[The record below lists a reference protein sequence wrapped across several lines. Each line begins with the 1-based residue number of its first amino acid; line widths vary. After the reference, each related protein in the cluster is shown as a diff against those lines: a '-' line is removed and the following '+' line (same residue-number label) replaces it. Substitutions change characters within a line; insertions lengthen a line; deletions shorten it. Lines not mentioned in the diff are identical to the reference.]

1 MRTFFILI
9 FISLIGLAVAL
20 GAIYCGEMEKSGNN
34 VALPSIKLPYKSFIA
49 GTGIVEAGSKN
60 ITVGSQVAGVVKK
73 VYVQNGEKVHKG
85 ELLFSI
91 DDSKIRVNLPV
102 LEAEVQTALAKEQS
116 TKHQLEIIK
125 KMKKVSASMVT
136 KEKYTQ
142 LLDAYNEAKESVKL
156 AQQKRNA
163 LLEKLKLYKVYA
175 PIDGI
180 VLRSNL
186 TVGSYFDTQSKA
198 LVLGSDSYNVKV
210 NINEFD
216 AWKFQKGAKA
226 TAFIRGNP
234 EQKVELNY
242 LYTIPMVT
250 PKTNLT
256 GSPTEQTDTRVL
268 QVVYKVKNSPD
279 FPLYVGEMLDVFIK
293 TAEGK

>member
-9 FISLIGLAVAL
+9 FISLIGIAVAL
-20 GAIYCGEMEKSGNN
+20 GAIYYGDLEKSGNN

-73 VYVQNGEKVHKG
+73 VSVISGDKVHKG
-85 ELLFSI
+85 QLLFSI
-91 DDSKIRVNLPV
+91 DDNKASVNLPV

-116 TKHQLEIIK
+116 AKHQFEIIQ

-156 AQQKRNA
+156 AQQKRKA

-216 AWKFQKGAKA
+216 TWKFEKGAEA

-234 EQKVELNY
+234 EQKVELSY
-242 LYTIPMVT
+242 LYTIPMVS

-293 TAEGK
+293 TAKGQ

>member
-9 FISLIGLAVAL
+9 FISLIGIAVAL
-20 GAIYCGEMEKSGNN
+20 GAIYYGDLQKSGNN

-73 VYVQNGEKVHKG
+73 VYVQNGEKVGKG

-91 DDSKIRVNLPV
+91 DDSKVRVNLPI

-116 TKHQLEIIK
+116 AKHQLDIIK

-156 AQQKRNA
+156 AQQKYKA

-175 PIDGI
+175 PIDGV

-198 LVLGSDSYNVKV
+198 LVLGSTSYNVKV

-216 AWKFQKGAKA
+216 TWKFQKSAEA

-234 EQKVELNY
+234 EQKVELSY

-268 QVVYKVKNSPD
+268 QVVYKVKQTPS

-293 TAEGK
+293 TAKGK